1 MTARDVIRTAL
12 SNLGRR
18 KVRTVLTAVGVW
30 VGILTIVTM
39 VSAGIA
45 LQDQVTATVKQ
56 LGLETVIVRPELQ
69 RDDFGFA
76 NARARVVKPITPAA
90 LEQLRTLPDVQSIE
104 AGIELP
110 EGVEPILQWQG
121 QEARLPVLDMGG
133 AELLFG
139 PPRQIIAGKALDLR
153 PDEHGLVLG
162 ELYLIRLGVE
172 SAEAQRALVGQV
184 ISYTIT
190 TPRGES
196 RTFSAP
202 VVGIETNTR
211 GGTLGTGDKIAIAQW
226 WYNAPDLLETDG
238 YSYVLL
244 RTEGISAASRVT
256 AALTP
261 LGYRAQTVQFF
272 LDQINRI
279 FTLIQVLL
287 SSVGFLALL
296 VASIGISNTMI
307 MAIYERTREIGV
319 LKAVG
324 ASEGD
329 VLRLFLV
336 EAGLIGLI
344 GGIFGVI
351 GGWLLGLGLDW
362 VIHRY
367 LENEQVIIPGAFF
380 VVTPALVV
388 GALIFAAVV
397 GLLAGLYP
405 AARAGRLDPLAA
417 LRHE

>member
-1 MTARDVIRTAL
+1 MTIRDVLRTAL

-39 VSAGIA
+39 ISAGIA
-45 LQDQVTATVKQ
+45 LQDQVTATIRQ
-56 LGLETVIVRPELQ
+56 LGLETVIVRPEIQ
-69 RDDFGFA
+69 RDAFGFA
-76 NARARVVKPITPAA
+76 NSRTRVVKPITPAA
-90 LEQLRTLPDVQSIE
+90 LEQLRALPGVERLE

-121 QEARLPVLDMGG
+121 QSVRLPIFDLGG
-133 AELLFG
+133 AELLFA
-139 PPRQIIAGKALDLR
+139 PPTQIIAGQALDRR

-162 ELYLIRLGVE
+162 ELYLRRLGLE
-172 SAEAQRALVGQV
+172 TPEQQRALVGQV
-184 ISYTIT
+184 VTFTIS
-190 TPRGES
+190 TPRGE
-196 RTFSAP
+196 TQAFSTP
-202 VVGIETNTR
+202 IRGVETNSR
-211 GGTLGTGDKIAIAQW
+211 GGSLATGDKVAIAQW

-238 YSYVLL
+238 YSFVTLHTASL
-244 RTEGISAASRVT
+244 TAASRVT
-256 AALTP
+256 AELTP
-261 LGYRAQTVQFF
+261 LGFRAQTLQFF

-279 FTLIQVLL
+279 FTIIQILL
-287 SSVGFLALL
+287 GSVGFLALL

-344 GGIFGVI
+344 GGVFGVI
-351 GGWLLGLGLDW
+351 AGWLLGLGLDW

-367 LENEQVIIPGAFF
+367 LENEKVFIPGAFF
-380 VVTPALVV
+380 TVTPALVV
-388 GALIFAAVV
+388 GALAFAAVV

-405 AARAGRLDPLAA
+405 AARAGRLDPLTA

>member
-1 MTARDVIRTAL
+1 
-12 SNLGRR
+12 
-18 KVRTVLTAVGVW
+18 VR
-30 VGILTIVTM
+30 
-39 VSAGIA
+39 
-45 LQDQVTATVKQ
+45 
-56 LGLETVIVRPELQ
+56 
-69 RDDFGFA
+69 
-76 NARARVVKPITPAA
+76 
-90 LEQLRTLPDVQSIE
+90 SIE

-121 QEARLPVLDMGG
+121 QEARMPIFDMGG

-139 PPRQIIAGKALDLR
+139 PPRQIMAGKALELR

-162 ELYLIRLGVE
+162 EPYLRRLGVE

-190 TPRGES
+190 TPRSES
-196 RTFSAP
+196 RTFSTP
-202 VVGIETNTR
+202 IVGIETNTR
-211 GGTLGTGDKIAIAQW
+211 GGTLGTADKVAIAQW

-244 RTEGISAASRVT
+244 RTDGLSAASRVT

-279 FTLIQVLL
+279 FTIIQVLL

-344 GGIFGVI
+344 GGVFGVI
-351 GGWLLGLGLDW
+351 AGWLLGLGLDW

-367 LENEQVIIPGAFF
+367 LENEKVFIPGAFF
-380 VVTPALVV
+380 VVTPALVA
-388 GALIFAAVV
+388 GALVFAAVE